1 MGYIP
6 IRGLLALFFKGVNM
20 TKPYDIQKKKRK
32 RQRLKTIFKWFAS
45 ITIVLVTLTSLLA
58 VIFVQNHLK
67 TLPDVNSQQLNT
79 FGPTKIL
86 DDSDNVIYQ
95 DPATRYTEITYEQI
109 PDLYKKGLIATE
121 DKSFWENK
129 GISLK
134 AQIVM
139 ILGSVYSKINKS
151 YRPRGGST
159 LTQQLIKNKYFNG
172 GRGVDTVTRKI
183 QEIHLSSQVAEKFS
197 KKDILTKYV
206 NSLEYSEGATGL
218 ATIMMTYFGKIPEQ
232 YSERTVQNIAEQAY
246 LIGLGQAP
254 SGYNLYEHPEDAQT
268 RMRTVLKILLDEEL
282 ISKTEYEEAKNYDLT
297 SNLQPRFRESEA
309 QRLQNLKYKV
319 YTDEVLN
326 ELYRL
331 GYNPKDASLTV
342 HTFLNQTTF
351 DNITNT
357 VRNAQYY
364 QDGEGGSE
372 QVGATVINSEGIV
385 VGMVGSRYA
394 DDELNRATQNTRSS
408 GSSTKP
414 FTAYAPLLQYF
425 GNQYNTASS
434 FSTAPYL
441 YPGTSVYMNNYGN
454 YTYGV
459 QNIQYALRMSLNTP
473 VGRIDDEILGS
484 TRMKKFLN
492 GVGLDV
498 KASYSSV
505 DGIGINISTL
515 QAAAAYNAINNGGV
529 YTEPRFINKITFV
542 DKSEKV
548 VEPKRVQ
555 AMNASTAFVLSQM
568 LRGVVSAPYTAKE
581 AAIPQYE
588 GYAGKTGSV
597 ALDATSGAYPAY
609 GIGGSDVWYDSI
621 TNGGYSIALWFGYD
635 KPNES
640 PQVADDFKGPQW
652 LGRDLQ
658 LQLNAGRNVPNW
670 TQPSTVSFLGG
681 SGFDTHWAITDSADI
696 DSSLSTGVEVPAI
709 SGNYSIFNTIKSV
722 NSQSDIKSTWSKDL
736 TGKDKQRFDFYQM
749 TPDELENTNIINS
762 SLYNILED

>member
-1 MGYIP
+1 M
-6 IRGLLALFFKGVNM
+6 L
-20 TKPYDIQKKKRK
+20 KPYTK
-32 RQRLKTIFKWFAS
+32 QRLRKIKQKIKSISKWFAL
-45 ITIVLVTLTSLLA
+45 IMVLFATALGLYS

-67 TLPDVNSQQLNT
+67 TLPAVNSQQLNT
-79 FGPTKIL
+79 HGPTKIL
-86 DDSDNVIYQ
+86 DDSGNTIYQ
-95 DPATRYTEITYEQI
+95 DPGVRYTEITYDQI
-109 PDLYKKGLIATE
+109 PELYKDGLIATE
-121 DKSFWENK
+121 DKSFWKNK

-139 ILGSVYSKINKS
+139 IAGQLYSKINKS

-183 QEIHLSSQVAEKFS
+183 QEIYLSGQVADKFS
-197 KKDILTKYV
+197 KKEILTQYV
-206 NSLEYSEGATGL
+206 NSLEYSEGAIGL
-218 ATIMMTYFGKIPEQ
+218 ATIMMTYFGKTPEQ
-232 YSERTVQNIAEQAY
+232 YKERTTQNIAEQAY

-254 SGYNLYEHPEDAQT
+254 SGYNLYEHPEDAHI
-268 RMRTVLKILLDEEL
+268 RMKTVLKVLLDENL
-282 ISKTEYEEAKNYDLT
+282 ITEKEYQKAKDYDLT
-297 SNLQPRFRESEA
+297 SNLQPRYRESEA
-309 QRLQNLKYKV
+309 QRVQNLKYKV
-319 YTDEVLN
+319 YTDEVIN
-326 ELYRL
+326 ELYSL

-342 HTFLNQTTF
+342 HTFLNQATF
-351 DNITNT
+351 DSITNT
-357 VRNAQYY
+357 VRNSQYY
-364 QDGEGGSE
+364 QDGEGGNE

-385 VGMVGSRYA
+385 VGMVGSRFEN
-394 DDELNRATQNTRSS
+394 DELNRATQNTRSS

-425 GNQYNTASS
+425 GNQYNTTSA

-441 YPGTSVYMNNYGN
+441 YPGTNVYMNNYGN

-459 QNIQYALRMSLNTP
+459 QNIQYSLRMSLNTP
-473 VGRIDDEILGS
+473 VARIDDEILGS

-492 GVGLDV
+492 SVGLDV
-498 KASYSSV
+498 KSSYSSV

-529 YTEPRFINKITFV
+529 YTKPRFINKITFI

-548 VEPKRVQ
+548 IEPQRVQ
-555 AMNASTAFVLSQM
+555 AMNASTAFVLAQM
-568 LRGVVSAPYTAKE
+568 LRGSVSAPYTAKE
-581 AAIPQYE
+581 AAIPQYA

-597 ALDATSGAYPAY
+597 ALDESSGAYPAY
-609 GIGGSDVWYDSI
+609 GLGGSDVWFDSI

-670 TQPSTVSFLGG
+670 TQPDTVTSLGG

-696 DSSLSTGVEVPAI
+696 DESLSTGMEVPQI
-709 SGNYSIFNTIKSV
+709 NNNYSILKSITGAK
-722 NSQSDIKSTWSKDL
+722 SQSDVSNNWSKDL
-736 TGKDKQRFDFYQM
+736 TVKDKQRFDYYKKNSE
-749 TPDELENTNIINS
+749 ELDNTSIINS